1 MKKETISFKE
11 TGYFSKKFLDFID
24 NESLSYYPNEKNI
37 LNVIKNFNFSKVNRE
52 LLSKELEFQ
61 YKSLVTSSIVNDNI
75 KSIMSDNTFTVTT
88 GHQLNIFTGP
98 MYVIYK
104 IVSVIKLSRM
114 LSEKYP
120 KYKFVPIY
128 WMASE
133 DHDFDEIKSFYSSG
147 KTYSWDIESK
157 GPVGNLNT
165 EALKNIFDEDISIPD
180 FFREAYSSS
189 SSLSEAVRKYMN
201 HLFGEYG
208 LITIDPNSKNL
219 KKSISDIIVDDV
231 VNNTIE
237 KVEKSS
243 EKTSDVYVRKINF
256 FFQGSDFRERIDK
269 TNKYNIL
276 STNLSFTEKE
286 IKDKIGFSPES
297 FSPNVITRCLYQQ
310 RILPNI
316 CYIGGPAEIVYWES
330 FKKFFEY
337 YDIPYPVLVPRD
349 FVLLITTKI
358 QKLIN
363 KLKLSLT
370 DLFIDK
376 NKIENKVLGIEK
388 DESKN
393 FKKEIDDINK
403 ILYNISEKFETEDPT
418 MKPHVLATAKKME
431 NRLLQIEKRF
441 INKHKKNND
450 KLINQILD
458 LYSFIKPDNSIQ
470 ERKENFM
477 SFYDL
482 NFIENLL
489 ENLDPL
495 DFQFKIL
502 KK

>member
-104 IVSVIKLSRM
+104 IVSVIKLSKM

-120 KYKFVPIY
+120 KYNFVPIY

-286 IKDKIGFSPES
+286 IKDKIGSSPEL

-403 ILYNISEKFETEDPT
+403 ILDNISEKFETEDPT
-418 MKPHVLATAKKME
+418 MKPHVLATAKKW
-431 NRLLQIEKRF
+431 RIDF
-441 INKHKKNND
+441 F
-450 KLINQILD
+450 KLRSVL
-458 LYSFIKPDNSIQ
+458 
-470 ERKENFM
+470 
-477 SFYDL
+477 
-482 NFIENLL
+482 
-489 ENLDPL
+489 
-495 DFQFKIL
+495 
-502 KK
+502 

>member
-24 NESLSYYPNEKNI
+24 NESLSYYPNENNI
-37 LNVIKNFNFSKVNRE
+37 LDVIKNFNFSKVNRE
-52 LLSKELEFQ
+52 LLSKEIEFQ
-61 YKSLVTSSIVNDNI
+61 YKSIDTSSVVNDNI

-98 MYVIYK
+98 LYVIYK
-104 IVSVIKLSRM
+104 IISVIKLSRM
-114 LSEKYP
+114 LSQKYP
-120 KYKFVPIY
+120 KYKFVPVY

-133 DHDFDEIKSFYSSG
+133 DHDFEEIKSFHSNG

-165 EALKNIFDEDISIPD
+165 ESLKNILDEDISIPD
-180 FFREAYSSS
+180 FFRDAYSSS

-201 HLFGEYG
+201 HLFGEFG

-219 KKSISDIIVDDV
+219 KKTISDIVVDDV

-243 EKTSDVYVRKINF
+243 ENTSEVYVRKINF
-256 FFQGSDFRERIDK
+256 FFQESDFRQRIDK
-269 TNKYNIL
+269 TDKFNIL
-276 STNLSFTEKE
+276 STNLSFTKKE
-286 IKDKIGFSPES
+286 IKDKIVSSPEL

-310 RILPNI
+310 RILPNV
-316 CYIGGPAEIVYWES
+316 CYLGGPSEIVYWES
-330 FKKFFEY
+330 FKKFFEHY
-337 YDIPYPVLVPRD
+337 NITYPVLVPRD
-349 FVLLITTKI
+349 FVLLLTTKI

-363 KLKLSLT
+363 KLNLLSS
-370 DLFIDK
+370 DLFFDK
-376 NKIENKVLGIEK
+376 NKIENKVLGVEK
-388 DESKN
+388 DEAKN
-393 FKKEIDDINK
+393 FKKEVNDINK
-403 ILYNISEKFETEDPT
+403 ILNNISEKFEKEDPT

-431 NRLLQIEKRF
+431 KKLLQIERRF
-441 INKHKKNND
+441 INKQKKNND
-450 KLINQILD
+450 KLINQISD

>member
-1 MKKETISFKE
+1 M
-11 TGYFSKKFLDFID
+11 
-24 NESLSYYPNEKNI
+24 
-37 LNVIKNFNFSKVNRE
+37 
-52 LLSKELEFQ
+52 
-61 YKSLVTSSIVNDNI
+61 
-75 KSIMSDNTFTVTT
+75 
-88 GHQLNIFTGP
+88 
-98 MYVIYK
+98 
-104 IVSVIKLSRM
+104 
-114 LSEKYP
+114 
-120 KYKFVPIY
+120 
-128 WMASE
+128 
-133 DHDFDEIKSFYSSG
+133 
-147 KTYSWDIESK
+147 
-157 GPVGNLNT
+157 
-165 EALKNIFDEDISIPD
+165 
-180 FFREAYSSS
+180 
-189 SSLSEAVRKYMN
+189 
-201 HLFGEYG
+201 
-208 LITIDPNSKNL
+208 
-219 KKSISDIIVDDV
+219 
-231 VNNTIE
+231 
-237 KVEKSS
+237 
-243 EKTSDVYVRKINF
+243 
-256 FFQGSDFRERIDK
+256 
-269 TNKYNIL
+269 
-276 STNLSFTEKE
+276 
-286 IKDKIGFSPES
+286 
-297 FSPNVITRCLYQQ
+297 
-310 RILPNI
+310 
-316 CYIGGPAEIVYWES
+316 
-330 FKKFFEY
+330 
-337 YDIPYPVLVPRD
+337 PRD

-403 ILYNISEKFETEDPT
+403 ILDNISEKFETEDPT

-482 NFIENLL
+482 NFIDNLL

-495 DFQFKIL
+495 DLQFKIL

>member
-24 NESLSYYPNEKNI
+24 NESLSYYPNENNI
-37 LNVIKNFNFSKVNRE
+37 LDVIKNFNFSKVNRE

-61 YKSLVTSSIVNDNI
+61 YKSIDTSSVVNGNI

-98 MYVIYK
+98 LYVIYK
-104 IVSVIKLSRM
+104 IISVIKLSRM
-114 LSEKYP
+114 LSQKYP
-120 KYKFVPIY
+120 KYKFVPVY

-133 DHDFDEIKSFYSSG
+133 DHDFEEIKSFHSNG

-165 EALKNIFDEDISIPD
+165 ESLKNILDEDISIPD
-180 FFREAYSSS
+180 FFRDAYSSS

-201 HLFGEYG
+201 HLFGEFG

-219 KKSISDIIVDDV
+219 KKTISDIIVDDV

-243 EKTSDVYVRKINF
+243 ENTSEVYVRKINF
-256 FFQGSDFRERIDK
+256 FFQESDFRQRIDK
-269 TNKYNIL
+269 TDKFNIL
-276 STNLSFTEKE
+276 STNLSFTKKE
-286 IKDKIGFSPES
+286 IKDKIVSSPEL

-310 RILPNI
+310 RILPNV
-316 CYIGGPAEIVYWES
+316 CYLGGPSEIVYWES
-330 FKKFFEY
+330 FKKFFEHY
-337 YDIPYPVLVPRD
+337 NITYPVLVPRD
-349 FVLLITTKI
+349 FVLLLTTKI

-363 KLKLSLT
+363 KLNLLSS
-370 DLFIDK
+370 DLFFDK
-376 NKIENKVLGIEK
+376 NKIENKVLGVEK
-388 DESKN
+388 DEAKN
-393 FKKEIDDINK
+393 FKREVNDINK
-403 ILYNISEKFETEDPT
+403 ILNNISEKFEKEDPT

-431 NRLLQIEKRF
+431 KKLIQIERRF
-441 INKHKKNND
+441 INKQKKNND
-450 KLINQILD
+450 KLINQISD

>member
-120 KYKFVPIY
+120 KYNFVPIY

-165 EALKNIFDEDISIPD
+165 EALKNIFDENISIHD

-243 EKTSDVYVRKINF
+243 EKISDVYVRKINF

-286 IKDKIGFSPES
+286 IKDKIGSSPEL

-363 KLKLSLT
+363 KLNLSLT

-403 ILYNISEKFETEDPT
+403 ILDNISEKFETEDPT

-482 NFIENLL
+482 NFIDNLL

-495 DFQFKIL
+495 DLQFKIL

>member
-24 NESLSYYPNEKNI
+24 NESLSYYPNENNI
-37 LNVIKNFNFSKVNRE
+37 LDVIKNFNFSKVNRE

-61 YKSLVTSSIVNDNI
+61 YKSIDTSSVVNDNI

-165 EALKNIFDEDISIPD
+165 EAIKNIFDEDISIPD

-286 IKDKIGFSPES
+286 IKDKIGSSPEL

-337 YDIPYPVLVPRD
+337 YDISYPVLVPRD

>member
-120 KYKFVPIY
+120 KYNFVPIY

-243 EKTSDVYVRKINF
+243 EKISDVYVRKINF

-286 IKDKIGFSPES
+286 IKDKIGSSPEL

-441 INKHKKNND
+441 INKQKKNND

-458 LYSFIKPDNSIQ
+458 LYTFIKPDNSIQ

-482 NFIENLL
+482 NFIDNLL

-495 DFQFKIL
+495 DLKFKIL

>member
-24 NESLSYYPNEKNI
+24 NESLSYYPNENNI
-37 LNVIKNFNFSKVNRE
+37 LDVIKNFNFSKVNRE
-52 LLSKELEFQ
+52 LLSKEIEFQ
-61 YKSLVTSSIVNDNI
+61 YKSIDTSSVVNDNI

-98 MYVIYK
+98 LYVIYK
-104 IVSVIKLSRM
+104 IISVIKLSRM
-114 LSEKYP
+114 LSQKYP
-120 KYKFVPIY
+120 KYKFVPVY

-133 DHDFDEIKSFYSSG
+133 DHDFEEIKSFHSNG

-165 EALKNIFDEDISIPD
+165 ESLKNILDEDISIPD
-180 FFREAYSSS
+180 FFRDAYSSS

-201 HLFGEYG
+201 HLFGEFG

-219 KKSISDIIVDDV
+219 KKTISDIIVDDV

-243 EKTSDVYVRKINF
+243 ENTSEVYVRKINF
-256 FFQGSDFRERIDK
+256 FFQESDFRQRIDK
-269 TNKYNIL
+269 TDKFNIL
-276 STNLSFTEKE
+276 STNLSFTKKE
-286 IKDKIGFSPES
+286 IKDKIVSSPEL

-310 RILPNI
+310 RILPNV
-316 CYIGGPAEIVYWES
+316 CYLGGPSEIVYWES
-330 FKKFFEY
+330 FKKFFEHY
-337 YDIPYPVLVPRD
+337 NITYPVLVPRD
-349 FVLLITTKI
+349 FVLLLTTKI

-363 KLKLSLT
+363 KLNLLSS
-370 DLFIDK
+370 DLFFDK
-376 NKIENKVLGIEK
+376 NKIENKVLGVEK
-388 DESKN
+388 DEAKN
-393 FKKEIDDINK
+393 FKREVNDINK
-403 ILYNISEKFETEDPT
+403 ILNNISEKFEKEDPT

-431 NRLLQIEKRF
+431 KKLLQIERRF
-441 INKHKKNND
+441 INKQKKNND
-450 KLINQILD
+450 KLINQISD

-482 NFIENLL
+482 NFIDNLL

-495 DFQFKIL
+495 DLQFKIL

>member
-243 EKTSDVYVRKINF
+243 EKISDVYVRKINF

-286 IKDKIGFSPES
+286 IKDKIGSSPEL

-441 INKHKKNND
+441 INKQKKNND

-482 NFIENLL
+482 NFIDNLL

-495 DFQFKIL
+495 DLQFKIL

>member
-98 MYVIYK
+98 LYVIYK
-104 IVSVIKLSRM
+104 IISVIKLTRM
-114 LSEKYP
+114 LSQKYP
-120 KYKFVPIY
+120 KYKFVPVY

-133 DHDFDEIKSFYSSG
+133 DHDFEEIKSFHSNG

-165 EALKNIFDEDISIPD
+165 ESLKNILDEDISIPD
-180 FFREAYSSS
+180 FFRDAYSSS

-201 HLFGEYG
+201 HLFGEFG

-219 KKSISDIIVDDV
+219 KKTISDIIVDDV

-243 EKTSDVYVRKINF
+243 ENTSEVYVRKINF
-256 FFQGSDFRERIDK
+256 FFQESDFRQRIDK
-269 TNKYNIL
+269 TDKFNIL
-276 STNLSFTEKE
+276 STNLSFTKKE
-286 IKDKIGFSPES
+286 IKDKIVSSPEL

-310 RILPNI
+310 RILPNV
-316 CYIGGPAEIVYWES
+316 CYLGGPSEIVYWES
-330 FKKFFEY
+330 FKKFFEHY
-337 YDIPYPVLVPRD
+337 NITYPVLVPRD
-349 FVLLITTKI
+349 FVLLLTTKI

-363 KLKLSLT
+363 KLNLLSS
-370 DLFIDK
+370 DLFFDK
-376 NKIENKVLGIEK
+376 NKIENKVLGVEK
-388 DESKN
+388 DEAKN
-393 FKKEIDDINK
+393 FKREVNDINK
-403 ILYNISEKFETEDPT
+403 ILNNISEKFEKEDPP

-431 NRLLQIEKRF
+431 KKLIQIERRF
-441 INKHKKNND
+441 INKQKKNND
-450 KLINQILD
+450 KLINQISD

>member
-24 NESLSYYPNEKNI
+24 NESLSYYPNENNI
-37 LNVIKNFNFSKVNRE
+37 LDVIKNFNFSKVNRE

-61 YKSLVTSSIVNDNI
+61 YKSIDTSSVVNDNI

-98 MYVIYK
+98 LYVIYK
-104 IVSVIKLSRM
+104 IISVIKLSRM
-114 LSEKYP
+114 LSQKYP
-120 KYKFVPIY
+120 KYKFVPVY

-133 DHDFDEIKSFYSSG
+133 DHDFEEIKSFHSNG

-165 EALKNIFDEDISIPD
+165 ESLKNILDEDISIPD
-180 FFREAYSSS
+180 FFRDAYSSS

-201 HLFGEYG
+201 HLFGEFG

-219 KKSISDIIVDDV
+219 KKTISDIIVDDV

-243 EKTSDVYVRKINF
+243 ENTSEVYVRKINF
-256 FFQGSDFRERIDK
+256 FFQESDFRQRIDK
-269 TNKYNIL
+269 TDKFNIL
-276 STNLSFTEKE
+276 STNLSFTKKE
-286 IKDKIGFSPES
+286 IKDKIVSSPEL

-310 RILPNI
+310 RILPNV
-316 CYIGGPAEIVYWES
+316 CYLGGPSEIVYWES
-330 FKKFFEY
+330 FKKFFEHY
-337 YDIPYPVLVPRD
+337 NITYPVLVPRD
-349 FVLLITTKI
+349 FVLLLTTKI

-363 KLKLSLT
+363 KLNLLSS
-370 DLFIDK
+370 DLFFDK
-376 NKIENKVLGIEK
+376 NKIENKVLGVEK
-388 DESKN
+388 DEAKN
-393 FKKEIDDINK
+393 FKREVNDINK
-403 ILYNISEKFETEDPT
+403 ILNNISEKFEKEDPT

-431 NRLLQIEKRF
+431 KKLLQIERRF
-441 INKHKKNND
+441 INKQKKNND
-450 KLINQILD
+450 KLINQISD

>member
-120 KYKFVPIY
+120 KYNFVPIY

-286 IKDKIGFSPES
+286 IKDKIGSSPEL

-349 FVLLITTKI
+349 FVLIITTKI

-403 ILYNISEKFETEDPT
+403 ILDNISEKFEKEDPT

-482 NFIENLL
+482 NFIDNLL

-495 DFQFKIL
+495 DLQFKIL

>member
-24 NESLSYYPNEKNI
+24 NESLSYYPNENNI
-37 LNVIKNFNFSKVNRE
+37 LDVIKNFNFSKVNRE
-52 LLSKELEFQ
+52 LLSKEIEFQ
-61 YKSLVTSSIVNDNI
+61 YKSIDTSSVVNDNI

-98 MYVIYK
+98 LYVIYK
-104 IVSVIKLSRM
+104 IISVIKLSRM
-114 LSEKYP
+114 LSQKYP
-120 KYKFVPIY
+120 KYKFVPVY

-133 DHDFDEIKSFYSSG
+133 DHDFEEIKSFHSNG

-165 EALKNIFDEDISIPD
+165 ESLKNILDEDISIPD
-180 FFREAYSSS
+180 FFRDAYSSS

-201 HLFGEYG
+201 HLFGEFG

-219 KKSISDIIVDDV
+219 KKTISDIIVDDV

-243 EKTSDVYVRKINF
+243 ENTSEVYVRKINF
-256 FFQGSDFRERIDK
+256 FFQESDFRQRIDK
-269 TNKYNIL
+269 TDKFNIL
-276 STNLSFTEKE
+276 STNLSFTKKE
-286 IKDKIGFSPES
+286 IKDKIVSSPEL

-310 RILPNI
+310 RILPNV
-316 CYIGGPAEIVYWES
+316 CYLGGPSEIVYWES
-330 FKKFFEY
+330 FKKFFEHY
-337 YDIPYPVLVPRD
+337 NITYPVLVPRD
-349 FVLLITTKI
+349 FVLLLTTKI

-363 KLKLSLT
+363 KLNLLSS
-370 DLFIDK
+370 DLFFDK
-376 NKIENKVLGIEK
+376 NKIENKVLGVEK
-388 DESKN
+388 DEAKN
-393 FKKEIDDINK
+393 FKREVNDINK
-403 ILYNISEKFETEDPT
+403 ILNNISEKFEKEDPT

-431 NRLLQIEKRF
+431 KKLLQIERRF
-441 INKHKKNND
+441 INKQKKNND
-450 KLINQILD
+450 KLINQISD

>member
-120 KYKFVPIY
+120 KYNFVPIY

-286 IKDKIGFSPES
+286 IKDKIGSSPEL

-376 NKIENKVLGIEK
+376 NKIENKV
-388 DESKN
+388 
-393 FKKEIDDINK
+393 
-403 ILYNISEKFETEDPT
+403 
-418 MKPHVLATAKKME
+418 
-431 NRLLQIEKRF
+431 
-441 INKHKKNND
+441 
-450 KLINQILD
+450 
-458 LYSFIKPDNSIQ
+458 
-470 ERKENFM
+470 
-477 SFYDL
+477 
-482 NFIENLL
+482 
-489 ENLDPL
+489 
-495 DFQFKIL
+495 
-502 KK
+502 

>member
-286 IKDKIGFSPES
+286 IKDKIGSSPEL

-337 YDIPYPVLVPRD
+337 YDISYPVLVPRD

-403 ILYNISEKFETEDPT
+403 ILDNISEKFETEDPT

>member
-24 NESLSYYPNEKNI
+24 NESLSYYPNENNI
-37 LNVIKNFNFSKVNRE
+37 LDVIKNFNFSKFNRE

-61 YKSLVTSSIVNDNI
+61 YKSIDTSSVVNGNI

-98 MYVIYK
+98 LYVIYK
-104 IVSVIKLSRM
+104 IISVIKLSRM
-114 LSEKYP
+114 LSQKYP
-120 KYKFVPIY
+120 KYKFVPVY

-133 DHDFDEIKSFYSSG
+133 DHDFEEIKSFHSNG

-165 EALKNIFDEDISIPD
+165 ESLKNILDEDISIPD
-180 FFREAYSSS
+180 FFRDAYSSS

-201 HLFGEYG
+201 HLFGEFG

-219 KKSISDIIVDDV
+219 KKTISDIIVDDV

-243 EKTSDVYVRKINF
+243 ENTSEVYVRKINF
-256 FFQGSDFRERIDK
+256 FFQESDFRQRIDK
-269 TNKYNIL
+269 TDKFNIL
-276 STNLSFTEKE
+276 STNLSFTKKE
-286 IKDKIGFSPES
+286 IKDKIVSSPEL

-310 RILPNI
+310 RILPNV
-316 CYIGGPAEIVYWES
+316 CYLGGPSEIVYWES
-330 FKKFFEY
+330 FKKFFEHY
-337 YDIPYPVLVPRD
+337 NITYPVLVPRD
-349 FVLLITTKI
+349 FVLLLTTKI

-363 KLKLSLT
+363 KLNLLSS
-370 DLFIDK
+370 DLFFDK
-376 NKIENKVLGIEK
+376 NKIENKVLGVEK
-388 DESKN
+388 DEAKN
-393 FKKEIDDINK
+393 FKREVNDINK
-403 ILYNISEKFETEDPT
+403 ILNNISEKFEKEDPT

-431 NRLLQIEKRF
+431 KKLIQIERRF
-441 INKHKKNND
+441 INKQKKNND
-450 KLINQILD
+450 KLINQISD

>member
-120 KYKFVPIY
+120 KYNFVPIY

-243 EKTSDVYVRKINF
+243 EKISDVYVRKINF

-286 IKDKIGFSPES
+286 IKDKIGSSPEL

-363 KLKLSLT
+363 KLKLTLT

-441 INKHKKNND
+441 INKQKKNND

-482 NFIENLL
+482 NFIDNLL

-495 DFQFKIL
+495 DLQFKIL

>member
-1 MKKETISFKE
+1 M
-11 TGYFSKKFLDFID
+11 
-24 NESLSYYPNEKNI
+24 
-37 LNVIKNFNFSKVNRE
+37 
-52 LLSKELEFQ
+52 SKELDKQ
-61 YKSLVTSSIVNDNI
+61 YENFETSSLVKKNI
-75 KSIMSDNTFTVTT
+75 KSVLSDNTFTVTT

-98 MYVIYK
+98 MYIIYK
-104 IVSVIKLSRM
+104 IISVIKLSQN
-114 LSEKYP
+114 LSKKYP

-133 DHDFDEIKSFYSSG
+133 DHDFEEIKSFHSNG
-147 KTYSWDIESK
+147 KTYTWDIKSK

-165 EALKNIFDEDISIPD
+165 ETLKNIFTENISIPD
-180 FFREAYSSS
+180 FFKDAYSSS

-201 HLFGEYG
+201 YLFGEYG

-219 KKSISDIIVDDV
+219 KNNISDIIIDDII
-231 VNNTIE
+231 NNTIE
-237 KVEKSS
+237 KIEKSS
-243 EKTSDVYVRKINF
+243 DEVSDVYVRKINF
-256 FFQGSDFRERIDK
+256 FYQESDLRERIERIDK
-269 TNKYNIL
+269 TDKYNVL
-276 STNLSFTEKE
+276 STSLSFTEQE
-286 IKDKIGFSPES
+286 IKDRIKSSPEL
-297 FSPNVITRCLYQQ
+297 FSPNVITRCLFQQ
-310 RILPNI
+310 RILPNV
-316 CYIGGPAEIVYWES
+316 CYLGGPSEIVYWES
-330 FKKFFEY
+330 FKKFFEHY
-337 YDIPYPVLVPRD
+337 NITYPVLVPRD
-349 FVLLITTKI
+349 FVLLLTTKI

-363 KLKLSLT
+363 KLNLLSS
-370 DLFIDK
+370 DLFFDK

-388 DESKN
+388 DEAKN
-393 FKKEIDDINK
+393 FKREVNDINK
-403 ILYNISEKFETEDPT
+403 ILNNISEKFEKEDPT

-431 NRLLQIEKRF
+431 KKLIQIERRF
-441 INKHKKNND
+441 INKQKKNND
-450 KLINQILD
+450 KLINQISD

>member
-24 NESLSYYPNEKNI
+24 NESLSYYPNENNI
-37 LNVIKNFNFSKVNRE
+37 LDVIKNFNFSKVNRE

-61 YKSLVTSSIVNDNI
+61 YKSIDTSSVVNGNI

-98 MYVIYK
+98 LYVIYK
-104 IVSVIKLSRM
+104 IISVIKLSRM
-114 LSEKYP
+114 LSQKYP
-120 KYKFVPIY
+120 KYKFVPVY

-133 DHDFDEIKSFYSSG
+133 DHDFEEIKSFHSNG

-165 EALKNIFDEDISIPD
+165 ESLKNILDEDISIPD
-180 FFREAYSSS
+180 FFRDAYSSS

-201 HLFGEYG
+201 HLFGEFG

-219 KKSISDIIVDDV
+219 KKTISDIIVDDV

-243 EKTSDVYVRKINF
+243 ENTSEVYVRKINF
-256 FFQGSDFRERIDK
+256 FFQESDFRQRIDK
-269 TNKYNIL
+269 TDKFNIL
-276 STNLSFTEKE
+276 STNLSFTKKE
-286 IKDKIGFSPES
+286 IKDKIVSSPEL

-310 RILPNI
+310 RILPNV
-316 CYIGGPAEIVYWES
+316 CYLGGPSEIVYWES
-330 FKKFFEY
+330 FKKFFEHY
-337 YDIPYPVLVPRD
+337 NITYPVLVPRD
-349 FVLLITTKI
+349 FVLLLTTKI

-363 KLKLSLT
+363 KLNLLSS
-370 DLFIDK
+370 DLFFDK

-388 DESKN
+388 DEAKN
-393 FKKEIDDINK
+393 FKREVNDINK
-403 ILYNISEKFETEDPT
+403 ILNNISEKFEKEDPT

-431 NRLLQIEKRF
+431 KKLIQIERRF
-441 INKHKKNND
+441 INKQKKNND
-450 KLINQILD
+450 KLINQISD

>member
-24 NESLSYYPNEKNI
+24 NESLSYYPNENNI
-37 LNVIKNFNFSKVNRE
+37 LDVIKNFNFSKVNRE
-52 LLSKELEFQ
+52 LLSKEIEFQ
-61 YKSLVTSSIVNDNI
+61 YKSIDTSSVVNDNI

-98 MYVIYK
+98 LYVIYK
-104 IVSVIKLSRM
+104 IISVIKLSRM
-114 LSEKYP
+114 LSQKYP
-120 KYKFVPIY
+120 KYKFVPVY

-133 DHDFDEIKSFYSSG
+133 DHDFEEIKSFHSNG

-165 EALKNIFDEDISIPD
+165 ESLKNILDEDISIPD
-180 FFREAYSSS
+180 FFRDAYSSS

-201 HLFGEYG
+201 HLFGEFG

-219 KKSISDIIVDDV
+219 KKTISDIIVDDV

-243 EKTSDVYVRKINF
+243 ENTSEVYVRKINF
-256 FFQGSDFRERIDK
+256 FFQESDFRQRIDK
-269 TNKYNIL
+269 TDKFNIL
-276 STNLSFTEKE
+276 STNLSFTKKE
-286 IKDKIGFSPES
+286 IKDKIVSSPEL

-310 RILPNI
+310 RILPNV
-316 CYIGGPAEIVYWES
+316 CYLGGPSEIVYWES
-330 FKKFFEY
+330 FKKFFEHY
-337 YDIPYPVLVPRD
+337 NITYPVLVPRD
-349 FVLLITTKI
+349 FVLLLTTKI

-363 KLKLSLT
+363 KLNLLSS
-370 DLFIDK
+370 DLFFDK
-376 NKIENKVLGIEK
+376 NKIENKVLGVEK
-388 DESKN
+388 DEAKN
-393 FKKEIDDINK
+393 FKREVNDINK
-403 ILYNISEKFETEDPT
+403 ILNNISEKFEKEDPT

-431 NRLLQIEKRF
+431 KKLLQIERRF
-441 INKHKKNND
+441 INKQKKNND
-450 KLINQILD
+450 KLINQISD

-489 ENLDPL
+489 ENSDPL
-495 DFQFKIL
+495 DLRFKIL

>member
-120 KYKFVPIY
+120 KYNFVPIY

-208 LITIDPNSKNL
+208 LITIDPNSKNF
-219 KKSISDIIVDDV
+219 
-231 VNNTIE
+231 N
-237 KVEKSS
+237 
-243 EKTSDVYVRKINF
+243 
-256 FFQGSDFRERIDK
+256 
-269 TNKYNIL
+269 
-276 STNLSFTEKE
+276 
-286 IKDKIGFSPES
+286 
-297 FSPNVITRCLYQQ
+297 
-310 RILPNI
+310 
-316 CYIGGPAEIVYWES
+316 
-330 FKKFFEY
+330 
-337 YDIPYPVLVPRD
+337 
-349 FVLLITTKI
+349 
-358 QKLIN
+358 
-363 KLKLSLT
+363 
-370 DLFIDK
+370 
-376 NKIENKVLGIEK
+376 
-388 DESKN
+388 
-393 FKKEIDDINK
+393 
-403 ILYNISEKFETEDPT
+403 
-418 MKPHVLATAKKME
+418 
-431 NRLLQIEKRF
+431 
-441 INKHKKNND
+441 
-450 KLINQILD
+450 
-458 LYSFIKPDNSIQ
+458 
-470 ERKENFM
+470 
-477 SFYDL
+477 
-482 NFIENLL
+482 
-489 ENLDPL
+489 
-495 DFQFKIL
+495 QFKYLLPL
-502 KK
+502 KNATDDEVF

>member
-1 MKKETISFKE
+1 
-11 TGYFSKKFLDFID
+11 
-24 NESLSYYPNEKNI
+24 
-37 LNVIKNFNFSKVNRE
+37 
-52 LLSKELEFQ
+52 
-61 YKSLVTSSIVNDNI
+61 
-75 KSIMSDNTFTVTT
+75 
-88 GHQLNIFTGP
+88 
-98 MYVIYK
+98 
-104 IVSVIKLSRM
+104 M
-114 LSEKYP
+114 LSQKYP
-120 KYKFVPIY
+120 KYKFVPVY

-133 DHDFDEIKSFYSSG
+133 DHDFEEIKSFHSNG

-165 EALKNIFDEDISIPD
+165 ESLKNILDEDISIPD
-180 FFREAYSSS
+180 FFRDAYSSS

-201 HLFGEYG
+201 HLFGEFG

-219 KKSISDIIVDDV
+219 KKTISDIIVDDV

-243 EKTSDVYVRKINF
+243 ENTSEVYVRKINF
-256 FFQGSDFRERIDK
+256 FFQESDFRQRIDK
-269 TNKYNIL
+269 TDKFNIL
-276 STNLSFTEKE
+276 STNLSFTKKE
-286 IKDKIGFSPES
+286 IKDKIVSSPEL
-297 FSPNVITRCLYQQ
+297 FSPNEITRCLYQQ
-310 RILPNI
+310 RILPNV
-316 CYIGGPAEIVYWES
+316 CYLGGPSEIVYWES
-330 FKKFFEY
+330 FKKFFEHY
-337 YDIPYPVLVPRD
+337 NITYPVLVPRD
-349 FVLLITTKI
+349 FVLLLTTKI

-363 KLKLSLT
+363 KLNLLSS
-370 DLFIDK
+370 DLFFDK

-388 DESKN
+388 DEAKN
-393 FKKEIDDINK
+393 FKREVNDINK
-403 ILYNISEKFETEDPT
+403 ILNNISEKFEKEDPT

-431 NRLLQIEKRF
+431 KKLIQIERRF
-441 INKHKKNND
+441 INKQKKNND
-450 KLINQILD
+450 KLINQISD

-489 ENLDPL
+489 DNLDPL